1 MANYKDLVRLAL
13 DSYKGRAV
21 GKYSNADNMETLR
34 QALIEANGGS
44 TTLDYRAI
52 RDGKC
57 NGLFSIVEEIIT
69 KTVIEGLPESC
80 PLFNY
85 VDYKNLKDGDT
96 NEFEIKGRNFKM
108 LGILFFIVMILIFGN
123 MMMFAIK
130 MAWGITKVLGTL
142 VFLPVFL
149 IVLVFVGLLKLAF
162 PILVIIGVISLF
174 SMKWDS

>member
-1 MANYKDLVRLAL
+1 
-13 DSYKGRAV
+13 
-21 GKYSNADNMETLR
+21 
-34 QALIEANGGS
+34 
-44 TTLDYRAI
+44 
-52 RDGKC
+52 
-57 NGLFSIVEEIIT
+57 
-69 KTVIEGLPESC
+69 
-80 PLFNY
+80 
-85 VDYKNLKDGDT
+85 
-96 NEFEIKGRNFKM
+96 M

>member
-1 MANYKDLVRLAL
+1 
-13 DSYKGRAV
+13 
-21 GKYSNADNMETLR
+21 
-34 QALIEANGGS
+34 
-44 TTLDYRAI
+44 
-52 RDGKC
+52 
-57 NGLFSIVEEIIT
+57 
-69 KTVIEGLPESC
+69 
-80 PLFNY
+80 
-85 VDYKNLKDGDT
+85 
-96 NEFEIKGRNFKM
+96 M

-149 IVLVFVGLLKLAF
+149 IVLVLVGLLKLAF

>member
-1 MANYKDLVRLAL
+1 
-13 DSYKGRAV
+13 
-21 GKYSNADNMETLR
+21 
-34 QALIEANGGS
+34 
-44 TTLDYRAI
+44 
-52 RDGKC
+52 
-57 NGLFSIVEEIIT
+57 
-69 KTVIEGLPESC
+69 
-80 PLFNY
+80 
-85 VDYKNLKDGDT
+85 
-96 NEFEIKGRNFKM
+96 M

-162 PILVIIGVISLF
+162 PILVIVGVISLF